1 MLHESKVYTQV
12 WVVARETSLVPSL
25 IPRPPPFEKARVR
38 HEANTANKNY
48 WICEGS
54 DNNSEV

>member
-25 IPRPPPFEKARVR
+25 IPRPPPFEKARVW
-38 HEANTANKNY
+38 HEANTSNKNY
-48 WICEGS
+48 
-54 DNNSEV
+54 